1 MQILLIRHGE
11 SEDDF
16 LEENYEGTTDL
27 PLTIKGVEQVE
38 KMCRRVSEEFPPE
51 FIWSSTL
58 LRASKTAEALA
69 NTIKCPVA
77 FLEDLREMQDR
88 ENHLDFRLRAQN
100 VLSYIRENSANHKRI
115 AIISHGGVITKIIES
130 FLQLPPAIH
139 DVWFNSHN
147 TGIHLLEYTNHPYKL
162 IRFLNSTTHLEYN

>member
-16 LEENYEGTTDL
+16 LEENYEGSTDL

-58 LRASKTAEALA
+58 IRASKTAETLS
-69 NTIKCPVA
+69 NTIKCPVT
-77 FLEDLREMQDR
+77 FLDELREMQDR
-88 ENHLDFRLRAQN
+88 ESESDFRLRAQN
-100 VLSYIRENSANHKRI
+100 VLSHLRENSANYKRI
-115 AIISHGGVITKIIES
+115 AVVSHGGMITKIIES
-130 FLQLPPAIH
+130 FLQLPHEID
-139 DVWFNSHN
+139 DVWFNSNN
-147 TGIHLLEYTNHPYKL
+147 TGIHLLEYTEHPDKL
-162 IRFLNSTTHLEYN
+162 IRFLNSTTHLN

>member
-16 LEENYEGTTDL
+16 LEENYEGSTDL

-58 LRASKTAEALA
+58 IRASKTAETLS
-69 NTIKCPVA
+69 NTIRCPVT
-77 FLEDLREMQDR
+77 FLDELREMQDR
-88 ENHLDFRLRAQN
+88 ESESDFRLRAQN
-100 VLSYIRENSANHKRI
+100 VLSHLRENSANYKRI
-115 AIISHGGVITKIIES
+115 AVVSHGGMITKLIES
-130 FLQLPPAIH
+130 FLQLPHEID
-139 DVWFNSHN
+139 DVWFNSNN
-147 TGIHLLEYTNHPYKL
+147 TGIHLLEYTEHPYKL
-162 IRFLNSTTHLEYN
+162 IRFLNSTTHLN

>member
-58 LRASKTAEALA
+58 LRASETAETLS
-69 NTIKCPVA
+69 NTIQCPVT
-77 FLEDLREMQDR
+77 FLDDLREMQDM
-88 ENHLDFRLRAQN
+88 ESEFNFRLRAQN
-100 VLSYIRENSANHKRI
+100 VLSYI
-115 AIISHGGVITKIIES
+115 
-130 FLQLPPAIH
+130 
-139 DVWFNSHN
+139 
-147 TGIHLLEYTNHPYKL
+147 
-162 IRFLNSTTHLEYN
+162 